1 MNNKEIEI
9 LVSGMV
15 APLCAS
21 RVQES
26 IEHLPGVVEARV
38 NYLTGRV
45 TVAFN
50 KYLKT
55 TDNILNAIHTCGF
68 YAEILPRKQ
77 EFIAR
82 LEPRR
87 CFFDWLTAVLISLPL
102 WLSGFQQWLGHA
114 AIGASIQLVLATLV
128 QFWCGWRFYCSAYY
142 SVKAGKVNKDILIT
156 IASSAMYVFGLFIFA
171 LDLEEPYYFETSAAI
186 IAIALLG
193 RWLESLISNKAAE
206 ILINLA
212 NLQPRLVCVQ
222 RDGAAVIIPLDE
234 LQRGDSFI
242 VKPGE
247 LIPAD
252 GVIVEGQSSVN
263 EALITGETFPIPKKE
278 GFKVYAG
285 TVNLNNALTVRTE
298 AVGLETILAE
308 KIRLVHRAY
317 SSRISLQQNADK
329 IALLLVPLTILLSLI
344 TFGIWFW
351 VSGWHAAVV
360 NAATVLL
367 ISSPAALSLAIPAI
381 QVAVIGLGFSKGILF
396 KQAEAIQK
404 ISNMSL
410 LIFDKTGS
418 LSEGKPRLVEIL
430 PMGNTSDKQL
440 LAIAAALEHNISHF
454 FSDAILE
461 QAKSLGITPEPVQS
475 QDYFIGKGIIAE
487 KRGERFG
494 IGSPRFAEER
504 GIAINKQKIESLEE
518 KGYSI
523 CVIWRETEV
532 LGYLAL
538 LDRLRADGAKTIQ
551 MLKYMGI
558 ESVII
563 SSDEEKTVES
573 MANELRVSRYF
584 AEILPENK
592 ADYVQ
597 QLRSDK
603 KVVGMMGGGVNSAPA
618 LAAADVS
625 LAIGSGGE
633 VFEIADVALMQNELY
648 VLTDVVRIAK
658 AGIQK
663 MRKNLVFAVLYNT
676 LGLILA
682 ISGMLNPIFAITMAF
697 LGTLGI
703 LTNAL
708 LLNPSTG
715 KA

>member
-15 APLCAS
+15 TPLCAAG
-21 RVQES
+21 VQES

-38 NYLTGRV
+38 NYLTGRAAV
-45 TVAFN
+45 TFN
-50 KYLKT
+50 RYLKT
-55 TDNILNAIHTCGF
+55 TDSILYAIHAHGF
-68 YAEILPRKQ
+68 YAEILSGKQ
-77 EFIAR
+77 EFIAG
-82 LEPRR
+82 LESRH
-87 CFFDWLTAVLISLPL
+87 CFFDWLTAVLASLPL
-102 WLSGFQQWLGHA
+102 WISGFHQWLGNA
-114 AIGASIQLVLATLV
+114 AMDTSIQLILATFV

-142 SVKAGKVNKDILIT
+142 SVKSGRVNKDILIA
-156 IASSAMYVFGLFIFA
+156 IASTAIYVFGLFIFA

-193 RWLESLISNKAAE
+193 RWLESAASNKAAE
-206 ILINLA
+206 ILTNLA
-212 NLQPRLVCVQ
+212 GLQPRLVCVQ
-222 RDGAAVIIPLDE
+222 RGDEAVIIPLEE
-234 LQRGDSFI
+234 LQRADSFI

-252 GVIVEGQSSVN
+252 GIIVEGQSSVN
-263 EALITGETFPIPKKE
+263 ETLLTGETFPVPKKE
-278 GFKVYAG
+278 GLKVYAG
-285 TVNLNNALTVRTE
+285 TVNLNNALTVRAE
-298 AVGLETILAE
+298 AIGLETILAE
-308 KIRLVHRAY
+308 KIRRVHRAY
-317 SSRISLQQNADK
+317 ASRISLQQKADK
-329 IALLLVPLTILLSLI
+329 IALLLVPLTILLSLT
-344 TFGIWFW
+344 TFSIWFW
-351 VSGWHAAVV
+351 MSGWHAAVV
-360 NAATVLL
+360 NAVTVLL
-367 ISSPAALSLAIPAI
+367 ISSPAALSFAIPAI
-381 QVAVIGLGFSKGILF
+381 QMAVIGLGFSKGVLF

-404 ISNMSL
+404 ISRMGL

-418 LSEGKPRLVEIL
+418 LSEGKPRVVEIL
-430 PMGNTSDKQL
+430 PMGNLSEKQL
-440 LAIAAALEHNISHF
+440 LAIAAALEHNIPHF

-461 QAKSLGITPEPVQS
+461 QARSLGITPEPVQS
-475 QDYFIGKGIIAE
+475 QEYYIGKGIIAE

-494 IGSPRFAEER
+494 IGSPSFAEER

-518 KGYSI
+518 KGFSI

-538 LDRLRADGAKTIQ
+538 LDRLRADSAKTIQ

-558 ESVII
+558 ESAII

-603 KVVGMMGGGVNSAPA
+603 RVVGMMGGGVNSAAA
-618 LAAADVS
+618 LAVADVS

-633 VFEIADVALMQNELY
+633 MFEISDIVLMQNELY
-648 VLTDVVRIAK
+648 ALTDVVRIAK
-658 AGIQK
+658 AGMQK

-676 LGLILA
+676 LGLVLA
-682 ISGMLNPIFAITMAF
+682 ISGVLNPIFAITLAF
-697 LGTLGI
+697 LGTLAV
-703 LTNAL
+703 LANAL
-708 LLNPSTG
+708 LLNSSAG
-715 KA
+715 K